1 MKLPETEELSINGKE
16 ISCVEIRTTEVRRS
30 APTIKIKNSLM
41 YKDRFYL
48 PLKTW
53 ANIKF
58 GIHAHDAYFYT
69 DRDTKKRELRILI
82 DYPNTLSIKGICKLQ
97 DYNDV
102 EIHSG
107 LDPEYQNPFIVIVI
121 KD

>member
-30 APTIKIKNSLM
+30 APTIM
-41 YKDRFYL
+41 YKDRYYITL
-48 PLKTW
+48 TTW

-58 GIHAHDAYFYT
+58 GIHASAAYFYT
-69 DRDTKKRELRILI
+69 DRDTNKRELRILI
-82 DYPNTLSIKGICKLQ
+82 DYPNTVSMEGICKLQ

-102 EIHSG
+102 VISSE
-107 LDPEYQNPFIVIVI
+107 LDPEYQNPFIVIKI
-121 KD
+121 RD